1 LSAKDKQSSDAN
13 RLIDERLN
21 SPENKARHAEFE
33 KMAAADDAKRSAVA
47 KIFDPVALLKRAS
60 QIHQFTHPTLGVV
73 RFGELTLN
81 DSVILEKCKTP
92 ASKAAMTLYLM
103 LKKANPDLPEYTS
116 ENILEFYNVF
126 PLAEG
131 AALLQFISEQPSFL
145 PKKSLKNGLP
155 SMLEPKT

>member
-1 LSAKDKQSSDAN
+1 MLSLRRKQLLTKQNVRVA
-13 RLIDERLN
+13 
-21 SPENKARHAEFE
+21 
-33 KMAAADDAKRSAVA
+33 A

-60 QIHQFTHPTLGVV
+60 EIHQFTHPTLGIV

-92 ASKAAMTLYLM
+92 DAKTAMTLYLM
-103 LKKANPDLPEYTS
+103 LKKANPGLPEYTP
-116 ENILEFYNVF
+116 ENILEFYNLF

-145 PKKSLKNGLP
+145 PKKAIEEWITIHAGAQDLGLCDEYV
-155 SMLEPKT
+155 STVWIL

>member
-1 LSAKDKQSSDAN
+1 MSAKEKKSSAAVD
-13 RLIDERLN
+13 RLK
-21 SPENKARHAEFE
+21 SPENLARIAEFE
-33 KMAAADDAKRSAVA
+33 KKAAADQAKREVAA

-60 QIHQFTHPTLGVV
+60 EIHEFTHPTLGIV

-92 ASKAAMTLYLM
+92 DAKTAMTLYLM
-103 LKKANPDLPEYTS
+103 LKKANPGLPEYTPD
-116 ENILEFYNVF
+116 NISEFYNVF

-145 PKKSLKNGLP
+145 PKKTSKNGSP
-155 SMLEPKT
+155 STLEPKT